1 MNHWQA
7 VYVKPRTEKKV
18 LERLQ
23 KHFTVFCPIK
33 SEKRKW
39 SDRVKVVDTPILPG
53 YVFFQGDESDRLA
66 ILQDSQVI
74 RSVFWNGKPAVIYDY
89 EVKALRQLISEYSEF
104 EMRPL
109 RAGEKAKIVSGPLEN
124 QAGSITEVK
133 GDKVRLRLD
142 SLGVV
147 LEARLENVKRL

>member
-1 MNHWQA
+1 MADWQA

-18 LERLQ
+18 LERLE
-23 KHFTVFCPIK
+23 KRYTVFCPIK
-33 SEKRKW
+33 TEKRKW
-39 SDRVKVVDTPILPG
+39 SDRIKLVDTPILPG

-66 ILQDSQVI
+66 ILQDSQVV
-74 RSVFWNGKPAVIYDY
+74 RSVFWNNKPAIIIDH
-89 EVKALRQLISEYSEF
+89 EIEALRQLISEYSEF

-109 RAGEKAKIVSGPLEN
+109 RAGEKAKIVGGPLEN